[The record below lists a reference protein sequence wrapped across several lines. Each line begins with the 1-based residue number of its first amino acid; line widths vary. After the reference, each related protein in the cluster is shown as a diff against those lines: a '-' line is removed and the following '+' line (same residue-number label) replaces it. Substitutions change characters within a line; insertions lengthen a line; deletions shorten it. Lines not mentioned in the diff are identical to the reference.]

1 MENAEYEGHVVR
13 SSYHFR
19 DLNYR
24 LVDLISK
31 SVPRMVQIPINNEL
45 LHAADGHGRCAKAE
59 VASVQPVIFSLKN
72 IFPTSVK
79 FVPKTAVK

>member
-1 MENAEYEGHVVR
+1 MSVAVHFDGKKAEYEGHVLG

-45 LHAADGHGRCAKAE
+45 LG
-59 VASVQPVIFSLKN
+59 
-72 IFPTSVK
+72 T
-79 FVPKTAVK
+79 